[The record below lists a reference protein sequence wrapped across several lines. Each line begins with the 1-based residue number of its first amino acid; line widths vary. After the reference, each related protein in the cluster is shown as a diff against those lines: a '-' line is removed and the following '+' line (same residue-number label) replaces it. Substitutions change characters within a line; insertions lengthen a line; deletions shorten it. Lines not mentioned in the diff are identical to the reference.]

1 MERFSR
7 SEAFMTKWNVGNVVF
22 VLGVAFIASSPARA
36 QSGVADVQPVKA
48 SSFNSAANA
57 SAADEAK
64 WTPTPAEIL
73 QKYEAAMGGR
83 ETWSKFNTRYLKG
96 IYQTEDQSSF
106 AAIEIYSEAPN
117 LLYEKIAFPNGA
129 TLREVC
135 NGKTAWL
142 EGPRGDMLEF
152 SGAARLAWMH
162 ESEFNRGALLLL
174 QIPPGKTV
182 NTAQVGKYSTYVLD
196 FQPTKNISSKVFFD
210 SARGF
215 VVRVDD
221 TVHLS
226 DGDYV
231 VQSFLDDYRQV
242 DGVYFAFKM
251 RHVEKGSVFTV
262 RVTKI
267 ENNATVDD
275 SLFTKPDVVMNT
287 R

>member
-1 MERFSR
+1 
-7 SEAFMTKWNVGNVVF
+7 MTKWNAASAVL
-22 VLGVAFIASSPARA
+22 VLGVACIAISPARA
-36 QSGVADVQPVKA
+36 QSTVVDVQPIKA
-48 SSFNSAANA
+48 SNFSGAANV
-57 SAADEAK
+57 SATDEAK
-64 WTPTPAEIL
+64 TTPAPADIL

-83 ETWSKFNTRYLKG
+83 EAWLKFNTRYLKG
-96 IYQTEDQSSF
+96 IYQTEDQSAF
-106 AAIEIYSEAPN
+106 ASIEIYSEAPN
-117 LLYEKIAFPNGA
+117 LRYEKIAFPNGA

-135 NGKTAWL
+135 NGKTGWL

-152 SGAARLAWMH
+152 SGAARVAWMH

-196 FQPTKNISSKVFFD
+196 FQPAKNISSKVYFD
-210 SARGF
+210 SASGF

-231 VQSFLDDYRQV
+231 VQTFLDDYREV
-242 DGVYFAFKM
+242 DGVYFAFKI

-262 RVTKI
+262 HVTKI
-267 ENNATVDD
+267 ENNAAVDE